1 MRIALVCAGSRGDV
15 QPYVALAEGMK
26 QAGYH
31 VRLVTHE
38 PFASWAEVR
47 GLEFAPLRGN
57 PRDLMTRIWHR
68 RALAAGRN
76 PLVFMRTMMK
86 AFREF
91 MPAFLEDTLKG
102 CQGVQ
107 GIVFSTLGFPAYHI
121 AEAMGVPA
129 VAAFLQPQTRT
140 SAFPAPIGAVPRWL
154 HRFGWFNRWTYV
166 AMELSV
172 WNLIRKDINRWRRE
186 TLGLPPLSALG
197 PYPRLYRGEI
207 PVLYGFSRY
216 VVPRPADWGDHIHI
230 TGYWFLNTEAL
241 EPPSPE
247 LEAFLREKEPVVA
260 IGFGSMPLPHPERMA
275 RAITEALERTGL
287 RAVVLSGW
295 GRLPLRP
302 SRRIFVTE
310 QVAHE
315 WLFPRVDAVVHHAG
329 GGTTATGLKHGRPT
343 VPVPFF
349 VDQFFW
355 AYRVHALGVGS
366 TPVPAHGLTARRLA
380 QALEQVTH
388 DPTLRE
394 RAAHLGERLRRED
407 GVARAVSLLER
418 YLK

>member
-1 MRIALVCAGSRGDV
+1 MPIAIVCAGTRGDM
-15 QPYVALAEGMK
+15 QPYIALAEGLK

-47 GLEFAPLRGN
+47 GLEFAALRGN
-57 PRDLMTRIWHR
+57 PRDLMTRFWHR

-86 AFREF
+86 AFR
-91 MPAFLEDTLKG
+91 
-102 CQGVQ
+102 
-107 GIVFSTLGFPAYHI
+107 I

-166 AMELSV
+166 ATELAV

-216 VVPRPADWGDHIHI
+216 VVPRPADWRHHIHI
-230 TGYWFLNTEAL
+230 PGYWFLNTEAL

-275 RAITEALERTGL
+275 RAITEVLERTGL

-310 QVAHE
+310 RVAHE

-355 AYRVHALGVGS
+355 PTGS
-366 TPVPAHGLTARRLA
+366 MP
-380 QALEQVTH
+380 
-388 DPTLRE
+388 
-394 RAAHLGERLRRED
+394 
-407 GVARAVSLLER
+407 
-418 YLK
+418 